1 MAVLRCASCGAE
13 AAAHARDLVCSCGG
27 LFDVEHTFP
36 SGLTAARFD
45 ARLAAADRRGSSG
58 VWAYRELVYPRF
70 PQAAVVTLHEGRTPL
85 YRSPRVADFSFTAN
99 LLLKH
104 EGFNPTGSFKDRGMT
119 VAISRAVA
127 SGADAVV
134 CASTGNTAASMAAY
148 ASCAGLRSVTIV
160 PEHGVAPGKLSQAI
174 AYGAEVVA
182 VRGDFD
188 RAMQLVRELSRSE
201 GLMLLNSANPF
212 RIEGQKSIV
221 FELLHQLEWSP
232 PDWIVFP
239 AGNLGNCAAF
249 GKALRE
255 ARELG
260 LIERVP
266 RLAAVQASGA
276 APFRA
281 AFARGFDELRPVRAE
296 TVASA
301 IRIGNPVSYARAV
314 RSIRETNGI
323 VIEVDDTEILAAKHC
338 VDRAGIGAEPASCAA
353 VAGVRKLALRG
364 LIDLDETVACILT
377 AHLLKDADTTLR
389 VHAGG
394 AAAGPVVTVD
404 PSLDA
409 LRDAIASRP
418 GA

>member
-13 AAAHARDLVCSCGG
+13 AAADARDLECSCGG

-36 SGLTAARFD
+36 SGVSAERFD

-85 YRSPRVADFSFTAN
+85 YRSPRVADFSFTAS
-99 LLLKH
+99 LVLKH
-104 EGFNPTGSFKDRGMT
+104 EGLNPTGSFKDRGMT

-127 SGADAVV
+127 SGAETVV

-148 ASCAGLRSVTIV
+148 AACAGLRSVTIV
-160 PEHGVAPGKLSQAI
+160 PEHGVAPGKLSQAL

-188 RAMQLVRELSRSE
+188 RAMELVREVSRDE
-201 GLMLLNSANPF
+201 ELMLLNSANPF

-221 FELLHQLEWSP
+221 FELLHQLDWSP

-255 ARELG
+255 ARDTG
-260 LIERVP
+260 LIDRLP

-281 AFARGFDELRPVRAE
+281 AFARGFDELVPVQAK

-323 VIEVDDTEILAAKHC
+323 VIEVDDDEILEAKRC

-364 LIDLDETVACILT
+364 LIDLEETVACILT
-377 AHLLKDADTTLR
+377 ANLLKDVDTTLR
-389 VHAGG
+389 VHAE
-394 AAAGPVVTVD
+394 GPVATVD

-409 LRDAIASRP
+409 LRDAIAGGS